1 MEGSPTASIGWWISI
16 VSRTMLSL
24 IRVRGIEF
32 RYVFAVTWKA
42 SNNTW
47 KYSARLWTRTWQP
60 WLAIKQRRWKCMFR
74 RELQLQKIPWF
85 SFSRYRKHII
95 QFESLVTFEK
105 QLRTTR
111 YSNVYVIPIEYRLVF
126 FLHDYNIMI
135 FASNRPDYRVYH
147 IKVEN
152 CQIRVKTLLEKRGEH
167 WEQND
172 RTNSRINV
180 ARFEMFMLQQRIE
193 VNEYMRS
200 VLQNS
205 VSTWVS
211 PVANTNKDDFFS
223 SKSCFTQITE
233 AFKLNG
239 YIVPGRI
246 WREQRNTI
254 QGTMTRN
261 KLHSFQFVWFKNWF
275 VFFQHN
281 KQWLWMD
288 ASSHSC

>member
-147 IKVEN
+147 TKVEN

-211 PVANTNKDDFFS
+211 PAANTNKDDFF
-223 SKSCFTQITE
+223 
-233 AFKLNG
+233 
-239 YIVPGRI
+239 
-246 WREQRNTI
+246 
-254 QGTMTRN
+254 
-261 KLHSFQFVWFKNWF
+261 
-275 VFFQHN
+275 FFQIVFHTN
-281 KQWLWMD
+281 YRGIQIERLHRAREDLKRTKEYDPRYYDEKQIAFFPVCMIQKLICILS
-288 ASSHSC
+288 A